1 VGTNDRYLP
10 DQGLGLDDEKRAK
23 RTNGN
28 PPDGSGINVPCPKRT
43 TVGHGGVRGGEYG
56 GKDAKSGVS
65 PVFPGIT
72 SLVITTLVIVS
83 PFW

>member
-1 VGTNDRYLP
+1 
-10 DQGLGLDDEKRAK
+10 
-23 RTNGN
+23 
-28 PPDGSGINVPCPKRT
+28 
-43 TVGHGGVRGGEYG
+43 VRGGEYG